1 MTPGRALGATAAA
14 GAAAVALALLSG
26 IAWPVTRA
34 EEAALRLS
42 LRARPERLETCRTPS
57 AEELAALAEH
67 MRQRTVCEGF
77 TASYRLRV
85 VVDGHL
91 LADIVAQGGGLRRD
105 RPLQLLQDHPIPA
118 GSHRLQVTLDRR
130 EVADAGTAGPSTA
143 PPASAPAVTVDT
155 GRYAGRA
162 GREADERDR
171 RRRATLPAA
180 LALDTTLTIAPG
192 RVALISFDSETRSLA
207 VRTPAAP

>member
-1 MTPGRALGATAAA
+1 MPDP
-14 GAAAVALALLSG
+14 SDC
-26 IAWPVTRA
+26 
-34 EEAALRLS
+34 EN
-42 LRARPERLETCRTPS
+42 CRTPS
-57 AEELAALAEH
+57 AEELAAVAEH

-77 TASYRLRV
+77 TATYRLRV

-91 LADIVAQGGGLRRD
+91 LADVVAQGGGLRQD

-118 GSHRLQVTLDRR
+118 GTHRLQITLVRR
-130 EVADAGTAGPSTA
+130 EAADSGTAGPSTA
-143 PPASAPAVTVDT
+143 PTAPAPAVTADT

-192 RVALISFDSETRSLA
+192 RVALISFDPETRSLA